1 MAGFLKFGA
10 FVGDLLHQPHGGG
23 GCSADADAVRLRQ
36 VELLQLFNIGQE
48 KAARVVFLT
57 YII

>member
-1 MAGFLKFGA
+1 MAGFSKFGA
-10 FVGDLLHQPHGGG
+10 FVGNLLHQPHGGG
-23 GCSADADAVRLRQ
+23 GGSADADAIRLGQ
-36 VELLQLFNIGQE
+36 VDELQLFNVGQE

>member
-23 GCSADADAVRLRQ
+23 GRSADADAVRLRQ
-36 VELLQLFNIGQE
+36 VKLLQLFNIGQE